1 MGSFNILVLSY
12 VLVTNYS
19 CQIKVSIKENIYYKH
34 GYDLHAKSL
43 YQSSQLVFLHHSL
56 PQNYN
61 HASTEYDESS
71 PSLLYGYD
79 QAIHGFAA
87 LLSQDEL
94 EAL

>member
-1 MGSFNILVLSY
+1 MYLLLTI
-12 VLVTNYS
+12 
-19 CQIKVSIKENIYYKH
+19 
-34 GYDLHAKSL
+34 HAKSKL
-43 YQSSQLVFLHHSL
+43 VSRKTYIISMDMTFMPKAFANDHNWYSSTIHSL
-56 PQNYN
+56 KTTN
-61 HASTEYDESS
+61 HASSEYDESS